1 MQLIGIDIGTTSL
14 KVALFSTEGALLAS
28 AHREHDIQSPG
39 PGQAE
44 LDTWVVWD
52 NIKEAIRQVTAV
64 APAGQIQALAVSSM
78 GEAVVPV
85 SADRRILG
93 PSILNFDVRG
103 EEFLPELARKLPDAY
118 LYAANG
124 NTLGNHYSLTKLKWI
139 QKHQPALYEETD
151 KFLHWSG
158 FVSTMLGAEPA
169 VDYSLANRSLLF
181 DLGKEDWSDDL
192 LRLTGLDREKLP
204 RPVPSGTE
212 IGRVPASV
220 AADLGL
226 PVGLL
231 IIAGAHDQ
239 NANAVGCG
247 VIDAG
252 SAVYGMGTFHCI
264 TPVFSSP
271 PAARLMLDRG
281 LNTEHHAVPGRFV
294 SFIYNQGGSLVKWFR
309 DTFAAK
315 EHEEAQKE
323 GHSVYADLF
332 AELPD
337 GPGRVMVLPH
347 FTVTG
352 PPDFIA
358 DSAGLIAGLHLDTS
372 RGAILRGIIEGAA
385 YYLKEVVDALPGT
398 GIEIG
403 DFRAAGGGSQSDTW
417 VQTCA
422 DIFARPI
429 TRPAIT
435 EAGAFGAA
443 IIAGV
448 GAGVF
453 DSYEQAVREMVR
465 LERTFEPDPGRHARY
480 LERYA
485 QYRRIWPLTADFLR
499 DLTV

>member
-1 MQLIGIDIGTTSL
+1 
-14 KVALFSTEGALLAS
+14 
-28 AHREHDIQSPG
+28 
-39 PGQAE
+39 
-44 LDTWVVWD
+44 
-52 NIKEAIRQVTAV
+52 
-64 APAGQIQALAVSSM
+64 
-78 GEAVVPV
+78 
-85 SADRRILG
+85 
-93 PSILNFDVRG
+93 
-103 EEFLPELARKLPDAY
+103 
-118 LYAANG
+118 
-124 NTLGNHYSLTKLKWI
+124 
-139 QKHQPALYEETD
+139 
-151 KFLHWSG
+151 
-158 FVSTMLGAEPA
+158 
-169 VDYSLANRSLLF
+169 
-181 DLGKEDWSDDL
+181 
-192 LRLTGLDREKLP
+192 
-204 RPVPSGTE
+204 VPSGTE

-271 PAARLMLDRG
+271 PAAQLMLDRG